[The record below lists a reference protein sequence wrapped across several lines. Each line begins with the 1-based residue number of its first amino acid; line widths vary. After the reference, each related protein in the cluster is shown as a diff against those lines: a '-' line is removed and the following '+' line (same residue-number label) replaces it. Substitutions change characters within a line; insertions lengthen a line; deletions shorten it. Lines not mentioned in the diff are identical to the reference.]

1 MRKKILENSRKFDAA
16 KYSIFERIRE
26 SLFSRKIVVFNSWKL
41 IPVFFLIWYFFSVKN
56 TASLH
61 LIFLLQLNR
70 ESLFLRKMT
79 KAAIRES

>member
-1 MRKKILENSRKFDAA
+1 MPQNILFL
-16 KYSIFERIRE
+16 RIRE

-41 IPVFFLIWYFFSVKN
+41 ILIFMLLWYFFSAKN
-56 TASLH
+56 TVTLH

-70 ESLFLRKMT
+70 ESLFSQKVT